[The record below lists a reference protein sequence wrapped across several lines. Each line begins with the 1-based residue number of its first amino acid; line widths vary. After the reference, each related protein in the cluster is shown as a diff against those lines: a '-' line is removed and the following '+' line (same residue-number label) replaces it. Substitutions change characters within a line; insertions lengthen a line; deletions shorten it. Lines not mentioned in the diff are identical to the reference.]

1 MLKHIKRFLKRFT
14 ILIAAIF
21 VSMVLVF
28 SVTMANL
35 FLNGKVFHERKFVKT
50 EVAVK
55 KIEEVEKK
63 VEKKHTARKPNRQKS
78 NSRSPKA
85 GPHFAMNLGVASGAT
100 GATISD
106 ELVAD
111 FRGGAISTGKGDVD
125 KKPENRSMPNFEVP
139 PQIRDRE
146 IDAMLRLS
154 FCVDVGGRAYDIK
167 VIEES
172 PVGSGL
178 AQAGKDAVAR
188 MTFAPAEKDGK
199 AVAFCGMEQ
208 PFEVKFRD

>member
-1 MLKHIKRFLKRFT
+1 MQKWIKRFLKRFT

-35 FLNGKVFHERKFVKT
+35 FLNGKVFHERKFIKT

-85 GPHFAMNLGVASGAT
+85 GPRFAMNLGVASGAT

-154 FCVDVGGRAYDIK
+154 FCVDVGGRAYDIR

>member
-1 MLKHIKRFLKRFT
+1 MQKFIKKFLKRFS
-14 ILIAAIF
+14 ILLAAILA
-21 VSMVLVF
+21 SMVLVF

-35 FLNGKVFHERKFVKT
+35 FLTGKIFHEKKFVKT
-50 EVAVK
+50 EVSVK
-55 KIEEVEKK
+55 KVEEVEKK
-63 VEKKHTARKPNRQKS
+63 IEKKRTAHKPNRQKS

-85 GPHFAMNLGVASGAT
+85 GPRFAMALGAVSGTA
-100 GATISD
+100 GAAINS

-111 FRGGAISTGKGDVD
+111 FRGGALSTEKGDVD
-125 KKPENRSMPNFEVP
+125 KKPESRSVANFQVP

-146 IDAMLRLS
+146 IDATLRLG

-172 PVGSGL
+172 PTGSGL
-178 AQAGKDAVAR
+178 AQAGKDAIAR

-199 AVAFCGMEQ
+199 PVAFCGMEQ

>member
-1 MLKHIKRFLKRFT
+1 MKLVKKLLKRFS
-14 ILIAAIF
+14 ILLAAIF
-21 VSMVLVF
+21 ASMVLVF

-35 FLNGKVFHERKFVKT
+35 FLTGKIFHEKKFVKT
-50 EVAVK
+50 EVSVK
-55 KIEEVEKK
+55 KVEEVEKK
-63 VEKKHTARKPNRQKS
+63 IENKRTARKPNRQKS

-85 GPHFAMNLGVASGAT
+85 GPRFAMALGAVSGTA
-100 GATISD
+100 GAAINS

-111 FRGGAISTGKGDVD
+111 FRGGALSTEKGDVD
-125 KKPENRSMPNFEVP
+125 KKPENRSMPNFQVP

-172 PVGSGL
+172 PAGSGL
-178 AQAGKDAVAR
+178 AQAGKDAIAR